1 MEGNVM
7 NSVQV
12 PGMMS
17 GAQAAMEQMKAA
29 EEGPD
34 GRKQDIGDILQQI
47 MNITDQS
54 LDEAQA
60 RWAEIEYVVN
70 SVRFL
75 AFLAAISRDM
85 NLFSSLLC
93 ILSTV
98 EFLTACF
105 ITYDNALFS
114 YHILFVGSTLWT
126 AIVWSPP
133 FSTSCV
139 RSRKKQASKFEID
152 VCTCFVFQRTLLK
165 CNPFPSL
172 WFNSSSFVCTFSP
185 RSSSDPGLPERYQAQ
200 VHTSNNVE

>member
-70 SVRFL
+70 FSPL
-75 AFLAAISRDM
+75 SRRRH
-85 NLFSSLLC
+85 LVV
-93 ILSTV
+93 T
-98 EFLTACF
+98 
-105 ITYDNALFS
+105 
-114 YHILFVGSTLWT
+114 WT
-126 AIVWSPP
+126 CSAH
-133 FSTSCV
+133 SCV
-139 RSRKKQASKFEID
+139 Y
-152 VCTCFVFQRTLLK
+152 FQL
-165 CNPFPSL
+165 
-172 WFNSSSFVCTFSP
+172 
-185 RSSSDPGLPERYQAQ
+185 
-200 VHTSNNVE
+200 SNFWLHAL